1 MINDTG
7 TFNYYDMHA
16 IKEFKSKVEHNDNKN
31 SQREL
36 EVVASQ
42 LESVFLKMV
51 LKSMR
56 EAQESFKSD
65 LFSSNSNDMYQD
77 MYDNQLSLSLSNMK
91 SIGMRDVIM
100 RQLDGSQ
107 KK

>member
-1 MINDTG
+1 MINNTG
-7 TFNYYDMHA
+7 TFNYYDMNS
-16 IKEFKSKVEHNDNKN
+16 IKEFKGKVGNDVNGNSKED
-31 SQREL
+31 L

-56 EAQESFKSD
+56 EAQESLKSD

-77 MYDNQLSLSLSNMK
+77 MHDNQLSLSLSKMK
-91 SIGMRDVIM
+91 SIGLQDVIM

-107 KK
+107 K